1 MNRPYSAKD
10 HLPGELYR
18 AEQVRTLDRLAI
30 EEQGIGG
37 FELMSRAGEAAFA
50 WSAGRMKNR
59 SVCLPDRVI
68 TVAMPGYWR
77 RWRACME

>member
-50 WSAGRMKNR
+50 CLLERWPEEERICAFAG
-59 SVCLPDRVI
+59 
-68 TVAMPGYWR
+68 PGNNGER
-77 RWRACME
+77 